1 MKAKI
6 LRALSNAEFLKFVL
20 VGGANT
26 VLGYVLFALLTPFM
40 HYGIAYSISYVIGV
54 VFAYVANSL
63 FVFHEPL
70 AWRKFMAFP
79 LVYVV
84 QYLIGITLLP
94 VLIEVFGVPELLAL
108 PVVIVATLP
117 VTYLLSRF
125 IIRRGQDGAD
135 SPAAT
140 PRA

>member
-94 VLIEVFGVPELLAL
+94 VLIELLRFDPLIAQ
-108 PVVIVATLP
+108 PVVIVVTMP
-117 VTYLLSRF
+117 VTYLLSRL
-125 IIRRGQDGAD
+125 IVRSNPGVHHHA
-135 SPAAT
+135 P
-140 PRA
+140 

>member
-26 VLGYVLFALLTPFM
+26 VLGYVLFVLLTPFM

-63 FVFHEPL
+63 FVFREPL

-94 VLIEVFGVPELLAL
+94 VLIEVLGVPELLAL

-117 VTYLLSRF
+117 VTYLLSRL
-125 IIRRGQDGAD
+125 IIRRGHMGMSA
-135 SPAAT
+135 
-140 PRA
+140 